1 MLSDDYYKRVDAD
14 ICGIYV
20 KRYYEMRE
28 AENHNDAIASTFNKG
43 FLEAMELCMNVYTQ
57 NANINVLKHLVVG
70 MYEEKRNGD

>member
-1 MLSDDYYKRVDAD
+1 MLSDDYYKKVDAD
-14 ICGIYV
+14 ICAIYV
-20 KRYYEMRE
+20 RHYYEMRE
-28 AENHNDAIASTFNKG
+28 AKNHNDANASAFHKG